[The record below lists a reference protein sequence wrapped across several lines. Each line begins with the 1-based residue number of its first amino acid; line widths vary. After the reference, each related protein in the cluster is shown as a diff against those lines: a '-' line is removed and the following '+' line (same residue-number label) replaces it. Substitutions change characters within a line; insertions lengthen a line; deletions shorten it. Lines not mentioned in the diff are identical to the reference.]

1 MSTEPEQSSRKQELS
16 AFLFVTVILAP
27 ILAVVLV
34 GGYGFSVWISQ
45 ILGGPPG
52 S

>member
-1 MSTEPEQSSRKQELS
+1 MNSQPEPGSQKQELS

-27 ILAVVLV
+27 ILAVALV
-34 GGYGFSVWISQ
+34 GGYGFSVWIAQ

>member
-1 MSTEPEQSSRKQELS
+1 MNRDPENPSARQELS

-27 ILAVVLV
+27 VLAVTLV